1 MQFGWNRSRRAGL
14 LARQT
19 EVTDKNRLGGIAQVV
34 NLRHAAGAPFGRA
47 GNEERDPRVAFPET
61 FVSIPQSAD
70 HNSHAT
76 WLSGIGHV
84 PDFMGGV
91 AEAAKQI
98 DLASVCPR
106 QLAAVAHASHL
117 RPAGLARA
125 RCRRLARDVCD
136 VLRLLRIGY
145 VDDRRAV
152 VFRLAGYRI
161 HLRPTVMTNVRNP
174 AITLLVDRWLVCTPG
189 LQIV

>member
-1 MQFGWNRSRRAGL
+1 MQFGWNRTRRARL

-19 EVTDKNRLGGIAQVV
+19 EVTDKNRLGGIAQVI
-34 NLRHAAGAPFGRA
+34 NLCHAAGAPFGLT
-47 GNEERDPRVAFPET
+47 GNEARDPRVAFPEA
-61 FVSIPQSAD
+61 FVRIPQSAY

-76 WLSGIGHV
+76 RLSGIGHV

-117 RPAGLARA
+117 RAAGLARA
-125 RCRRLARDVCD
+125 RCRRLARDVRG

-145 VDDRRAV
+145 VDEGRAV
-152 VFRLAGYRI
+152 VFRLAG
-161 HLRPTVMTNVRNP
+161 
-174 AITLLVDRWLVCTPG
+174 
-189 LQIV
+189 